1 MTDPADLPRSIPY
14 ERWRRALDEIDQ
26 LAQRRGH
33 DLGFWCLQCD
43 YTTTRRYDLVG
54 EEEVWC
60 AMCSSASPM
69 QRVVWR
75 PEQAGTTPPW
85 LTREQIEQGHGT

>member
-1 MTDPADLPRSIPY
+1 MPEPPLPSGAIPY
-14 ERWRRALDEIDQ
+14 DRWRAAMDAIDR
-26 LAQRRGH
+26 LADRRGH
-33 DLGFWCLQCD
+33 DLGFWCLRCD

-60 AMCSSASPM
+60 AMCPHDEPM

-75 PEQAGTTPPW
+75 PEQAGATPPW
-85 LTREQIEQGHGT
+85 LTREQVEQGHGA